1 MKIIALE
8 KEIESIDPKEFQ
20 IHSKDEAMKVW
31 ELYKSGLIREIYFRN
46 DKNLAV
52 LVLECKDESEARKI
66 LDTLP
71 MLKNNLIDFEII
83 PLKAYP
89 GFERLFAK

>member
-8 KEIESIDPKEFQ
+8 KEIENANPEDFQ
-20 IHSKDEAMKVW
+20 IHSEHEAMKVW
-31 ELYKSGLIREIYFRN
+31 ELYKAGLIREFYFRD

-52 LVLECKDESEARKI
+52 LVLECHNQFEARKI

-71 MLKNNLIDFEII
+71 MVRNKLIDFEII